1 MPSIIDA
8 NCCPQGCPWENGGY
22 CGEKL
27 VDMQKG
33 GYCQNQGSQLKKVFA
48 AKLLAMTFASP
59 FSCTE
64 KCTYHY
70 QQ

>member
-33 GYCQNQGSQLKKVFA
+33 GYCQNQVLGITVEESICCKAFSHDICLSIQL
-48 AKLLAMTFASP
+48 
-59 FSCTE
+59 
-64 KCTYHY
+64 H
-70 QQ
+70 